1 MAGMSSRVM
10 LLSIPSLGMHRVT
23 GISSML
29 RSRLPFQP
37 CHAQRAFNSGESE
50 MGKPYGALL
59 LDVGGTLLET
69 SQPVPDV
76 YAAFGAKYGVKTTP
90 ADIKK
95 GFKRAFAEPWPERLR
110 YEGDGRPFWR
120 YAVATAT
127 GCADEAY
134 FEELYQHF
142 AKGNAWKVADGAVDA
157 LEHLRTAGVKLAVVS
172 NFDSRLRPV
181 LQDLQVYTLFDAVI
195 ISAEVGYEKPAQ
207 EIFEAALNQLGA
219 EAMDA
224 VHVGD
229 DLVNDKQ
236 GANRAGIDAWLWKKD
251 VKSFEELTNLVLR
264 PVTRSAR

>member
-1 MAGMSSRVM
+1 VSDGNDIV
-10 LLSIPSLGMHRVT
+10 LVI
-23 GISSML
+23 IE
-29 RSRLPFQP
+29 
-37 CHAQRAFNSGESE
+37 GESE

-134 FEELYQHF
+134 FEELYQPSILQRVML
-142 AKGNAWKVADGAVDA
+142 GRLLMEQLMLLNISVQ
-157 LEHLRTAGVKLAVVS
+157 LE
-172 NFDSRLRPV
+172 
-181 LQDLQVYTLFDAVI
+181 
-195 ISAEVGYEKPAQ
+195 
-207 EIFEAALNQLGA
+207 
-219 EAMDA
+219 
-224 VHVGD
+224 
-229 DLVNDKQ
+229 
-236 GANRAGIDAWLWKKD
+236 
-251 VKSFEELTNLVLR
+251 
-264 PVTRSAR
+264 

>member
-1 MAGMSSRVM
+1 
-10 LLSIPSLGMHRVT
+10 
-23 GISSML
+23 
-29 RSRLPFQP
+29 
-37 CHAQRAFNSGESE
+37 

-142 AKGNAWKVADGAVDA
+142 AKGDAWKVADGAVDA